1 MIIATV
7 QFVSAF
13 VVNLSCISN
22 VETRFFIINFNTMLI
37 TFCMTRGMWMHK
49 LLTAVRTFD
58 HFIILGLLIIVM
70 IVFAMLMESK
80 MRGQMH
86 WMFYVFVIPAIV
98 LVFGMIV
105 KWYKVIKE
113 RDYLKGELTV
123 ARDENSKYDDLLLSV
138 RMKEHNFKNHI
149 AALFALSYTTK
160 SYDELVCAQREYYGK
175 IKEENKYTKL
185 LYLGDSIV
193 AGYLY
198 EKFCDVER
206 KKGHV
211 EYDIRGQFTTS
222 EIPEYHLIEILG
234 ILIDNSVEAQNERPQ
249 LKFFFEE
256 RDNTLIFKIL
266 NPYPY
271 IKYEEMNTW
280 FDLEHSSKGAKHG
293 LGLYYVKQ
301 ICQKYRANIICR
313 NVECQGKNWIEMNLE
328 IEKANR

>member
-1 MIIATV
+1 M
-7 QFVSAF
+7 
-13 VVNLSCISN
+13 
-22 VETRFFIINFNTMLI
+22 
-37 TFCMTRGMWMHK
+37 
-49 LLTAVRTFD
+49 
-58 HFIILGLLIIVM
+58 
-70 IVFAMLMESK
+70 
-80 MRGQMH
+80 
-86 WMFYVFVIPAIV
+86 
-98 LVFGMIV
+98 
-105 KWYKVIKE
+105 
-113 RDYLKGELTV
+113 
-123 ARDENSKYDDLLLSV
+123 
-138 RMKEHNFKNHI
+138 
-149 AALFALSYTTK
+149 
-160 SYDELVCAQREYYGK
+160 
-175 IKEENKYTKL
+175 KL

-206 KKGHV
+206 KNGHV
-211 EYDIRGQFTTS
+211 EYDIRGQFSIS
-222 EIPEYHLIEILG
+222 EVPDYHLMEILG
-234 ILIDNSVEAQNERPQ
+234 ILIDNSVEAQDERPQ

>member
-1 MIIATV
+1 MKKILIVEDSVQILAQLSYIAREINSSNKIYA
-7 QFVSAF
+7 FEKLEEAYRCALENDIDLF
-13 VVNLSCISN
+13 VV
-22 VETRFFIINFNTMLI
+22 
-37 TFCMTRGMWMHK
+37 
-49 LLTAVRTFD
+49 D
-58 HFIILGLLIIVM
+58 IILEKEKPGDISGL
-70 IVFAMLMESK
+70 
-80 MRGQMH
+80 Q
-86 WMFYVFVIPAIV
+86 YVENIRKIDRYKFIPVIFV
-98 LVFGMIV
+98 
-105 KWYKVIKE
+105 
-113 RDYLKGELTV
+113 T
-123 ARDENSKYDDLLLSV
+123 LLEDAKL
-138 RMKEHNFKNHI
+138 HT
-149 AALFALSYTTK
+149 YTTK
-160 SYDELVCAQREYYGK
+160 SYDELVFAQREYYGK
-175 IKEENKYTKL
+175 IKEENKYVKL

-198 EKFCDVER
+198 EKFFDVER
-206 KKGHV
+206 KNGHV
-211 EYDIRGQFTTS
+211 EYDIRGQFSIS
-222 EIPEYHLIEILG
+222 EVPDYHLMEILG
-234 ILIDNSVEAQNERPQ
+234 ILIDNSVEAQDERPQ